1 MRNHTVHMTIL
12 DIDLDVFVSPAV
24 HCRNDTDPRPSDT
37 DFTVD
42 HESSVSTFLVQQ
54 CLVKRDVP
62 GVAFEHHV
70 EVLDKISEAIQKQ
83 QLVPPFYW
91 VHVDAHDDFW
101 GHYSKPP
108 NSGNYLYHCIKRNWI
123 EKLVMV
129 FPIGEFSFPDYVLS
143 PDSKIE
149 FEQHSVPVTFS
160 DVESYQAI
168 RPPDFVVLARSP
180 AFTPPKA
187 DTLFNSIREHF
198 KS

>member
-101 GHYSKPP
+101 A
-108 NSGNYLYHCIKRNWI
+108 ITRNRRTLAI
-123 EKLVMV
+123 
-129 FPIGEFSFPDYVLS
+129 
-143 PDSKIE
+143 
-149 FEQHSVPVTFS
+149 TFIT
-160 DVESYQAI
+160 A
-168 RPPDFVVLARSP
+168 
-180 AFTPPKA
+180 
-187 DTLFNSIREHF
+187 
-198 KS
+198 